1 MVRLAAGRRG
11 GRHNRVMPALT
22 PQERERL
29 EALERSLWK
38 AATRFDRE
46 HMERVLAADFRE
58 FGRSGRTYTRADIL
72 AFKPSELDAVLR
84 DLEIRA
90 LGPNVALVTYR
101 SELLSDGDPA
111 LAHRSSIWTLLDG
124 N

>member
-1 MVRLAAGRRG
+1 MT
-11 GRHNRVMPALT
+11 ALT

-58 FGRSGRTYTRADIL
+58 FGRSGRTYTRAEIL

-90 LGPNVALVTYR
+90 LGPDVALATYR
-101 SELLSDGDPA
+101 SELRSDGHPA
-111 LAHRSSIWTLLDG
+111 LANCSSIGTRLDDNWQLRFHQG
-124 N
+124 TPTTP